1 MKQYPIG
8 IMLECFKK
16 PFDES
21 LRIARE
27 IGADALQIGLF
38 ALDQPHAARME
49 ALDRI
54 KSNGLRVSAVCG
66 DLGGHGFTRA
76 EDNAAKIET
85 SKRIM
90 ELALDFE
97 TNVVTT
103 HIGVIPADRGGCY
116 GVLSEACAALGRFG
130 EQCGARF
137 AIETGPE
144 TPEVLNDFLNQL
156 QTKGIGVNF
165 DPANLVM
172 VTGADPIQGVYTLKD
187 KIVHTHAKDGI
198 MLKQTDAA
206 VIYGI
211 FADGGI
217 EDFRMEEYFREVP
230 LGQGN
235 VNLPAWLAALS
246 DIGYQGVVT
255 VEREVGTDP
264 VGDISMAVRYLKE
277 QMQTAG
283 EKR

>member
-1 MKQYPIG
+1 
-8 IMLECFKK
+8 MLECLKQ

-21 LRIARE
+21 LKLARE

-38 ALDQPHAARME
+38 ALEQSHAERME
-49 ALDRI
+49 ALDKI

-76 EDNAAKIET
+76 EENPAKIET

-97 TNVVTT
+97 ADVVTT
-103 HIGVIPADRGGCY
+103 HIGVIPADRKGYY
-116 GVLSEACAALGRFG
+116 GVLSEACAELGQFA

-144 TPEVLNDFLNQL
+144 TPETLCAFLEQL
-156 QTKGIGVNF
+156 PTKGIGVNY

-172 VTGADPIQGVYTLKD
+172 VTGSDPIQGLRMLQG

-198 MLKQTDAA
+198 MLKQTDPA

-230 LGQGN
+230 LGQGK
-235 VNLPAWLAALS
+235 VDIPAWLKELDA
-246 DIGYQGVVT
+246 IGYDGFVT
-255 VEREVGTDP
+255 IEREVGADP
-264 VGDISMAVRYLKE
+264 VGDISKAVRYLK
-277 QMQTAG
+277 QLMQS
-283 EKR
+283 ER

>member
-1 MKQYPIG
+1 MKQYQIG
-8 IMLECFKK
+8 IMLECLKR

-21 LRIARE
+21 LKLARE

-38 ALDQPHAARME
+38 ALEQSHAERME
-49 ALDRI
+49 ALDKI

-76 EDNAAKIET
+76 EENPAKIET

-97 TNVVTT
+97 ADVVTT
-103 HIGVIPADRGGCY
+103 HIGVIPADRKGCY
-116 GVLSEACAALGRFG
+116 GVLSEACAELGQFA

-144 TPEVLNDFLNQL
+144 TPETLCAFLEQL
-156 QTKGIGVNF
+156 PTKGIGVNY

-172 VTGADPIQGVYTLKD
+172 VTGSDPIQGLRTLQG

-198 MLKQTDAA
+198 MLKQTDPA

-230 LGQGN
+230 LGQGK
-235 VNLPAWLAALS
+235 VDIPAWLKELDA
-246 DIGYQGVVT
+246 IGYDGFVT
-255 VEREVGTDP
+255 IEREVGADP
-264 VGDISMAVRYLKE
+264 AGDISKAVRYLK
-277 QMQTAG
+277 QLMQS
-283 EKR
+283 ER

>member
-1 MKQYPIG
+1 MKQYQIG
-8 IMLECFKK
+8 IMLECLKR

-21 LRIARE
+21 LKLARE

-38 ALDQPHAARME
+38 ALEQSRAERME
-49 ALDRI
+49 ALDKI

-76 EDNAAKIET
+76 EENPAKIET

-97 TNVVTT
+97 ADVVTT
-103 HIGVIPADRGGCY
+103 HIGVIPADQKGCY
-116 GVLSEACAALGRFG
+116 GVLSEACAELGQFA

-144 TPEVLNDFLNQL
+144 TPETLCAFLEQL
-156 QTKGIGVNF
+156 PTKGIGVNY

-172 VTGADPIQGVYTLKD
+172 VTGSDPIQGLRTLQG

-198 MLKQTDAA
+198 MLKQTDPA

-230 LGQGN
+230 LGQGK
-235 VNLPAWLAALS
+235 VDIPAWLKELDA
-246 DIGYQGVVT
+246 IGYDGFVT
-255 VEREVGTDP
+255 IEREVGADP
-264 VGDISMAVRYLKE
+264 VGDISKAVRYLK
-277 QMQTAG
+277 QLMQS
-283 EKR
+283 ER

>member
-1 MKQYPIG
+1 MKQYRIG
-8 IMLECFKK
+8 IMLECLKQS
-16 PFDES
+16 FDES
-21 LRIARE
+21 LKIARE

-38 ALDQPHAARME
+38 ALEQSHAERME
-49 ALDRI
+49 ALDKM

-76 EDNAAKIET
+76 EENPAKIET

-97 TNVVTT
+97 ADVVTT
-103 HIGVIPADRGGCY
+103 HIGVIPADRKGCY
-116 GVLSEACAALGRFG
+116 GVLSEACAELGQFA
-130 EQCGARF
+130 EQCGGRF

-144 TPEVLNDFLNQL
+144 TPETLCSFLEQL
-156 QTKGIGVNF
+156 PTKGIGVNY

-172 VTGADPIQGVYTLKD
+172 VTGSDPIQGLRTLQG

-198 MLKQTDAA
+198 MLKQTDPA

-235 VNLPAWLAALS
+235 VDIPAWLKELDA
-246 DIGYQGVVT
+246 IGYDGFVT
-255 VEREVGTDP
+255 VEREVGADP
-264 VGDISMAVRYLKE
+264 VGDISKAVRYLK
-277 QMQTAG
+277 QLMQY
-283 EKR
+283 ER

>member
-1 MKQYPIG
+1 MKQYQIG
-8 IMLECFKK
+8 IMLECLKQ

-21 LRIARE
+21 LKLARE

-38 ALDQPHAARME
+38 ALEQSHAERME
-49 ALDRI
+49 ALDKM

-76 EDNAAKIET
+76 EENPAKIET

-97 TNVVTT
+97 ADVVTT
-103 HIGVIPADRGGCY
+103 HIGVIPADRKGCY
-116 GVLSEACAALGRFG
+116 GVLAEACAELGQFAER
-130 EQCGARF
+130 CGGRF

-144 TPEVLNDFLNQL
+144 TPETLCAFLEQL
-156 QTKGIGVNF
+156 PTKGIGVNY

-172 VTGADPIQGVYTLKD
+172 VTGSDPIEGVQTLQG

-198 MLKQTDAA
+198 MLKQTDPA

-230 LGQGN
+230 LGQGK
-235 VNLPAWLAALS
+235 VDIPAWLKELDA
-246 DIGYQGVVT
+246 IGYDGFVT
-255 VEREVGTDP
+255 VEREVGADP
-264 VGDISMAVRYLKE
+264 VGDISKAVRYLK
-277 QMQTAG
+277 QLMQF
-283 EKR
+283 ER

>member
-1 MKQYPIG
+1 MKQYQIG
-8 IMLECFKK
+8 IMLECLKR

-21 LRIARE
+21 LKLARE

-38 ALDQPHAARME
+38 ALEQSHAERME
-49 ALDRI
+49 ALDKM

-76 EDNAAKIET
+76 EENPAKIET

-97 TNVVTT
+97 ADVVTT
-103 HIGVIPADRGGCY
+103 HIGVIPADRKGCY
-116 GVLSEACAALGRFG
+116 GVLSEACAELGQFA

-144 TPEVLNDFLNQL
+144 TPETLFAFLEQL
-156 QTKGIGVNF
+156 PTKGIGVNY

-172 VTGADPIQGVYTLKD
+172 VTGSDPIQGLRTLQG

-198 MLKQTDAA
+198 MLKQTDSA

-230 LGQGN
+230 LGQGK
-235 VNLPAWLAALS
+235 VDIPAWLKELDA
-246 DIGYQGVVT
+246 IGYDGFVT
-255 VEREVGTDP
+255 VEREVGADP
-264 VGDISMAVRYLKE
+264 VGDISKAVRYLK
-277 QMQTAG
+277 QLMQS
-283 EKR
+283 ER